1 MKIDIGSGGK
11 ILGTKRV
18 SNNGQV
24 SGFTEYAGREVL
36 VILPGDETPV
46 VRKDAKDI
54 LHEVETVVEE
64 QMQLAFREYK
74 NLRKKFETPEN
85 AARSF
90 LERTTPKRLQGLLE
104 KTDVWIKEQANAVE
118 KGVRDRIDKS
128 RRGKPKKASKKDDA

>member
-1 MKIDIGSGGK
+1 MKIDIGPGGK

-46 VRKDAKDI
+46 VRKDAKDM
-54 LHEVETVVEE
+54 LREVETVVEE
-64 QMQLAFREYK
+64 QMQVAFREYQ
-74 NLRKKFETPEN
+74 NLRKKFKTPEE

-90 LERTTPKRLQGLLE
+90 LEKTSPKRLQGVIE
-104 KTDVWIKEQANAVE
+104 KTDAWIKEQAGAFE
-118 KGVRDRIDKS
+118 KGVRDRIDKK
-128 RRGKPKKASKKDDA
+128 RTEAKSKKSKKSK

>member
-1 MKIDIGSGGK
+1 MKIDIGPGGK

-46 VRKDAKDI
+46 VRKDAKD
-54 LHEVETVVEE
+54 LLREVETVVEE
-64 QMQLAFREYK
+64 QMKVAFREYQ
-74 NLRKKFETPEN
+74 NLRKKFKTPEN

-90 LERTTPKRLQGLLE
+90 IEKTSPKRLQGVIE
-104 KTDVWIKEQANAVE
+104 KTDAWIKEQANALE
-118 KGVRDRIDKS
+118 KGVRDRMDKN
-128 RRGKPKKASKKDDA
+128 RGGSKPKKTKKSK

>member
-1 MKIDIGSGGK
+1 MKIDIGPGGK

-64 QMQLAFREYK
+64 QMQIAFREYQ
-74 NLRKKFETPEN
+74 NLRHKFKTPEN

-90 LERTTPKRLQGLLE
+90 LEKTSPKRLQGVIE
-104 KTDVWIKEQANAVE
+104 KTDSWIKEQAGAFE
-118 KGVRDRIDKS
+118 KGVRDRIDKK
-128 RRGKPKKASKKDDA
+128 RGGSKAKKAKKSK